1 MSHVSKDVHE
11 EVHRRISDGGFR
23 ASLFGLSDGL
33 VTNISLMLGFAGA
46 NPGHSVVRLA
56 GLAGLVAG
64 AFSMGSGEYL
74 SMRAQKELFEYEID
88 VERQSI
94 ANSPVAEQKE
104 LEVLFVSRGI
114 EPDLAER
121 LSIDLMRD
129 PDLALRTH
137 AREELGVDTTATGSP
152 WKAASSSFL
161 FFALGAFVPLLPWLV
176 TSSGN
181 EMLWSLILGGVA
193 TVGVGGAVG
202 WYTRRGIL
210 RWAFRQLLIT
220 AAAAFVTYSVG
231 HLVGVGTVA

>member
-1 MSHVSKDVHE
+1 VSKKKPE
-11 EVHRRISDGGFR
+11 EHHRQISDGGFR

-46 NPGHSVVRLA
+46 SPGHSVVRLA

-88 VERQSI
+88 VERQAI
-94 ANSPVAEQKE
+94 ADSPVAEQKE
-104 LEVLFVSRGI
+104 LRDLFVGRGI
-114 EPDLAER
+114 DAELADR
-121 LSIDLMRD
+121 LSTDLMRD

-152 WKAASSSFL
+152 WRASSSSFF

-181 EMLWSLILGGVA
+181 EMVWSLILGGLA
-193 TVGVGGAVG
+193 TVAVGGAVG
-202 WYTRRGIL
+202 WYTRRGIV
-210 RWAFRQLLIT
+210 RWALRQLLIT
-220 AAAAFVTYSVG
+220 AASAFVTFSVG
-231 HLVGVGTVA
+231 HFVGVGTVA